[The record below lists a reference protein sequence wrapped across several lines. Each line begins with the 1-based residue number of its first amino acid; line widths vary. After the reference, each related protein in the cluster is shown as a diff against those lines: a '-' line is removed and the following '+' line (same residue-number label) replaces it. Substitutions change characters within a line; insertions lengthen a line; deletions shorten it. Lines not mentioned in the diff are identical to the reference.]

1 MRMELIGPGG
11 KSRLRG
17 ICEGIVAE
25 NNANKEIKSDLTD
38 QIHEMFFNSDITDVC
53 IMRPEALDHY
63 VC

>member
-1 MRMELIGPGG
+1 M
-11 KSRLRG
+11 
-17 ICEGIVAE
+17 AE